1 MSAANKGQ
9 TRDDKRRILASLPP
23 ETKRVQIIEPSGK
36 QSYKRPEDVDIDTD
50 QIALGADGKPVIMR
64 GRPGRKPKVHLQP
77 INSNVEEV
85 VEARTE
91 HVEASPLLGAAKDN
105 PEGEAVLNEII
116 AAMAEEAAAVEFERL
131 EAERHG
137 APTSNISAKRAR
149 ILKGMADTYLKR
161 RDKGEGGVD
170 MDSPAFETV
179 MGFMFETI
187 QEVMKDSGMRKEHIE
202 TVFAKLSKVLDD
214 SWKAEAQARMKK

>member
-9 TRDDKRRILASLPP
+9 TREDKRRVLASLPP
-23 ETKRVQIIEPSGK
+23 ETKRVQVISADGRTG
-36 QSYKRPEDVDIDTD
+36 YKRPDEVDVDTD
-50 QIALGADGKPVIMR
+50 QIALGSDGKPIVMR
-64 GRPGRKPKVHLQP
+64 GRPGRRPKVNLQP
-77 INSNVEEV
+77 VSSNVQEV
-85 VEARTE
+85 VEARND
-91 HVEASPLLGAAKDN
+91 HVDSSALFAAARSN
-105 PEGEAVLNEII
+105 PEGDDVLNEII

-137 APTSNISAKRAR
+137 APSSNISAKRAR

-170 MDSPAFETV
+170 MESPAFESV

-187 QEVMKDSGMRKEHIE
+187 QEVMTASGMRKEHIE

-214 SWKAEAQARMKK
+214 SWKAEATARMKK